1 MSRLLSGVENGR
13 ARTRRMGGLTSRIS
27 LASRRSRGG
36 RSLIDFSVFMVLFV
50 SLSSL
55 RDVGEVGCSDE
66 DGAAGDVQ
74 GDSAD
79 P

>member
-1 MSRLLSGVENGR
+1 
-13 ARTRRMGGLTSRIS
+13 
-27 LASRRSRGG
+27 
-36 RSLIDFSVFMVLFV
+36 MVLFV